1 MFNRTAEYIA
11 HGARSFGPL
20 ARLQPEQRRR
30 VEKSSAKIG
39 KVLGE
44 MPIVD
49 IISSPRAADG
59 TMSAAQETKQ
69 GKKGG
74 KSKKKGSSP
83 PILRLKL
90 TPLRR
95 KSTKLV
101 PRTPRTVDKRAS
113 RRSLKPVAD
122 ADVVEPVSRVEV
134 EPLPRFLPPGARP
147 AVRMSQTSSLQDAL
161 FLSPLPP
168 MSPFSPMATAAA
180 LEQQYQELR
189 QLACASHALY
199 NTAPEEIPPTVG
211 AVQRVKT
218 VGSYLDLY
226 RVAND
231 SVREAEGAG
240 VVTDLNAGYT
250 AYTDA
255 TNPDDTYT
263 AYIACTPMS
272 PHHRRRRSASF
283 THAPRPGVL
292 SNDVTPIPR
301 SSFIVPHSASVY
313 SFKDQPGRYT
323 LVIKIPPPL
332 TPTALIP
339 FTANTATSGRLSR
352 SRTFVLDTA
361 RPTRSDILLETPGD
375 ESCLLQKQQ
384 RQARARAVLDALA
397 ESAAPSSIPPAPQT
411 PARTPHGP
419 YWVRQ
424 SYRISGQG
432 SVRRRKSSVRVPPTP
447 RTVRRE
453 KRQGWGGEWKAGK
466 MEAVVEGLKDIKTPA
481 PRVPRR
487 LTDEVPPV
495 PVKDVIVIQ

>member
-1 MFNRTAEYIA
+1 MSEIA
-11 HGARSFGPL
+11 CNSS
-20 ARLQPEQRRR
+20 
-30 VEKSSAKIG
+30 VE
-39 KVLGE
+39 
-44 MPIVD
+44 
-49 IISSPRAADG
+49 
-59 TMSAAQETKQ
+59 
-69 GKKGG
+69 
-74 KSKKKGSSP
+74 
-83 PILRLKL
+83 
-90 TPLRR
+90 
-95 KSTKLV
+95 
-101 PRTPRTVDKRAS
+101 
-113 RRSLKPVAD
+113 
-122 ADVVEPVSRVEV
+122 
-134 EPLPRFLPPGARP
+134 
-147 AVRMSQTSSLQDAL
+147 DAL

-168 MSPFSPMATAAA
+168 ISPFSPMATAAA

-189 QLACASHALY
+189 QLACASQAMY
-199 NTAPEEIPPTVG
+199 NTSPEEIPPTVG
-211 AVQRVKT
+211 ALQRVKT

-226 RVAND
+226 RVANQ
-231 SVREAEGAG
+231 SVREADGTSAIP
-240 VVTDLNAGYT
+240 DPNAAYA

-255 TNPDDTYT
+255 SNPDDAYT

-283 THAPRPGVL
+283 THAPRPSVL
-292 SNDVTPIPR
+292 SNDATPIPR

-323 LVIKIPPPL
+323 LVIKVPSPL
-332 TPTALIP
+332 SPTALAP
-339 FTANTATSGRLSR
+339 FTSTSTANTGRLSR

-361 RPTRSDILLETPGD
+361 KPTRSDILLETPGD
-375 ESCLLQKQQ
+375 ESCPLQRQQ
-384 RQARARAVLDALA
+384 REARARAVLEALA

-481 PRVPRR
+481 PRVARR
-487 LTDEVPPV
+487 LTDQEVPPV
-495 PVKDVIVIQ
+495 PVKDFIVIQ